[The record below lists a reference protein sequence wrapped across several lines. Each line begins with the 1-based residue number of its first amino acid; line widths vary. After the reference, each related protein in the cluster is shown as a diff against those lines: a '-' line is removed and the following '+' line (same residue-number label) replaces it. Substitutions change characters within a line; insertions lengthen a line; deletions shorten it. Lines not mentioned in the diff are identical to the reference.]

1 MTKVPKLIKAVVDF
15 SRKMPE
21 QLFASA
27 QTVWTGLNGN
37 VNFTNLPVDLN
48 VFKAKLDAYSV
59 SIGEARDG
67 GRKAITQRNTLG
79 EELIR
84 MLRALALHVELNCKD
99 DMNTFLTSGFEARSA
114 TRTPAAP
121 LAPPVVEGLD
131 QGVHRATAGADQ
143 ICRQGGET
151 LPRPL
156 RTGRS
161 GRRHANHLGDRDRPE
176 REDGRSTQQP
186 DAGHHVRSPGMCIRR
201 RRLHSILRLHDP
213 DGHLMRGSRQFRGRA
228 ELAAYSSRRPSRSRR
243 HTFVA

>member
-27 QTVWTGLNGN
+27 HAVWTGLNGN

-99 DMNTFLTSGFEARSA
+99 DMNTFLTSGFEARS
-114 TRTPAAP
+114 TSRTPAAP
-121 LAPPVVEGLD
+121 LATPVVAGLD
-131 QGVHRATAGADQ
+131 QGVTGQLLARIKSAGRATKHYLVRCGQVGPGGATPTSWVTVTVPNARTAVALNNLTPGITYAVQVCAYGAD
-143 ICRQGGET
+143 GYT
-151 LPRPL
+151 P
-156 RTGRS
+156 
-161 GRRHANHLGDRDRPE
+161 
-176 REDGRSTQQP
+176 
-186 DAGHHVRSPGMCIRR
+186 
-201 RRLHSILRLHDP
+201 
-213 DGHLMRGSRQFRGRA
+213 
-228 ELAAYSSRRPSRSRR
+228 YSDSVTRM
-243 HTFVA
+243 VI